1 MLIMYQ
7 MEIFQY
13 TGAGLLLGTIAGV
26 SPGPLLALVIS
37 QSLRFGKKEG
47 VKIAFTPLIT
57 DLPAILG
64 AVFLM
69 NELSDNQSIFGYISL
84 AGGAYVIFL
93 GLESMLS
100 AGKEIKL
107 EASKSHSLKKGV
119 ITNFLNPHP
128 YLFWI
133 SVGTP
138 LMVKAFEHSLFASVM
153 FVFSFYITIIGSKV
167 VIAIVADKSR
177 NFLKGRIYQ
186 WILRV
191 LGMLLIVLALILIK
205 DGVNYL
211 S

>member
-1 MLIMYQ
+1 MHAYNYQ

-13 TGAGLLLGTIAGV
+13 TSAGLLLGTIAGV

-64 AVFLM
+64 TVFLM

-84 AGGAYVIFL
+84 VGGAYVIFL

-107 EASKSHSLKKGV
+107 DASKSHSLKKGV
-119 ITNFLNPHP
+119 ITNF
-128 YLFWI
+128 FGI
-133 SVGTP
+133 DT
-138 LMVKAFEHSLFASVM
+138 
-153 FVFSFYITIIGSKV
+153 
-167 VIAIVADKSR
+167 D
-177 NFLKGRIYQ
+177 
-186 WILRV
+186 
-191 LGMLLIVLALILIK
+191 
-205 DGVNYL
+205 
-211 S
+211 